1 MSQLFYKYLVD
12 ELITDYFTTH
22 KPEAG
27 MKYYVLFEKQI
38 HRDGLYDALSNTASA
53 KPITITG
60 IFENRQEWMEVD
72 IYETY
77 HFCPNSDGV
86 SIIVGNETDT
96 DNGYLTTLRNAVVNP
111 NSGYNKYALIN
122 ILSNNKLESITTAG
136 INLLD
141 EGGPLHQDI
150 IFKNMLQ
157 KLEHVS
163 ILAYDKKCLEIYA
176 ESIRKRIEQ
185 NEADLFIF
193 QDILSVL
200 QNGTVNLLGKYNKFG
215 YFPDRYCTD
224 AGLITI
230 DVKEFEKRIVD
241 NAIHFERIK
250 NILNSYTTEAYNEL
264 TKTYDNSLSNKIIKR
279 PDNWYNIDYK
289 EICDSVKKKAEQANY
304 KFVSLQISDN
314 HQAELV
320 HSALPSLSQKSKKVY
335 VLVCDNTDFATT
347 KIKIDFNKSIS
358 DCCLVKEPNYKDV
371 LHTQY
376 SFAVNCS
383 SLKLELKD
391 RLVKCDIGKDN
402 NKFTFY
408 FLRLKVGIGT
418 FEFVK
423 PYFSITTK
431 ANITIKAPEDV
442 DMITIGKGTNNID
455 FTDTLG
461 DIEWKDNFK
470 VKVNLNEYSEG
481 VQLPIV
487 FSEKKVLFNIEVDE
501 KRIVPVKPPKLISEV
516 WSASESTTFP
526 GGNKGR
532 IGSNEYNIEGRF
544 FNLIELERRLAS
556 EKIYYL
562 KRKTTSFTSSLEP
575 VTLSLPT
582 IVKEKIDAIYE
593 YYTVNGYAPSLAYLD
608 DMLYILYQE
617 YLEAIHLVV
626 TSIKQ
631 GEILTEQQ
639 YSLTK
644 LGTIEDGDR
653 IMLTPYHP
661 LLVAYM
667 MEFKN
672 RYKGDKFENPK
683 ILKLVSPFYLMPY
696 ISFGNISRQP
706 YCDEFT
712 QDIKTWLFYETAGNT
727 QQVRTY
733 NITTKMVTGKI
744 QEFKRHFKYL
754 FQVPD
759 SPIIISTIGIY
770 DDTNVIKG
778 LFELVKDE
786 IKTSSEGI
794 QRIEVHEYVKNL
806 SEETFFEKLNRLNS
820 EELIC
825 KELDK
830 VGTTLNI
837 SNKDITPLQ
846 IIRQFFT
853 RIDFYKH
860 DIETCGNQIDYCHIA
875 FYQMET
881 GLEFTK
887 SPTSILRTELSLDGL
902 ISIPSTSNKNGK
914 TYTLGFGTDGL
925 PNDLSEFGKIYN
937 IAIDMN
943 SLYANEK
950 NYWANSYSPNCCF
963 AKTYVFKDDVLL
975 QSIYQKANWVTFINP
990 EVDIDFFY
998 RQKDLYVIHYTD
1010 QYTINAKYDSI
1021 TVTQQ
1026 TKQYDNMLTGYY
1038 DSCISDPNLKD
1049 KFRQTMMNYFN
1060 SLNGDWLLGII
1071 NKTDVQVREKISLVS
1086 ACIMMRKF
1094 LSRNE
1099 NVIWIPISLE
1109 EILRVTGNIGL
1120 EQDSLFSKKT
1130 LGVKGQMSDDL
1141 LMIGIEKEN
1150 DEIKLYFYPIEV
1162 KASEGT
1168 SFIRTASEQVLK
1180 TYNVLKDTLFVDGG
1194 FVNDVYRTFFASQIL
1209 TNTDKLWANGLIS
1222 EEEYHFINS
1231 CRFHLLNMNYTIS
1244 EKMKCKEMG
1253 YAATVS
1259 FIGTSAP
1266 DASIDMINEEL
1277 PICHINVSLETC
1289 NACICNDDI
1298 SSINQLLTS
1307 PIIVSDDVREFWR
1320 KQEDSMLKLTGS
1332 QEDSSSLQY
1341 INNVTLL
1348 DDIQTDFDI
1357 DGKNISVD
1365 NNCVFSHNDSTHIV
1379 VIDNI
1384 RTVDSDIDND
1394 LEQGSTNGIESI
1406 LKEKSD
1412 NEIIIGTKIIIGHSK
1427 INNEPVVFEPNNTK
1441 MVSHPN
1447 MGIIGTMGTGKTQFA
1462 RSVIAQFSKE
1472 SMHNVGGKPVGM
1484 LVFDYKGD
1492 YKDKEF
1498 LDAVGG
1504 SCYKF
1509 NYPFNPLKLVVND
1522 EVIGMNLPAITA
1534 DRIADSFAKAYG
1546 LGLKQ
1551 QSNIKQVIID
1561 TYKDAGITKDP
1572 STWDNPVPT
1581 MEQVIE
1587 KYFEMYDANDKA
1599 FALFDK
1605 LRDYTIF
1612 TTDNSNCVSLFEWL
1626 NSVRVIDLTLYPDD
1640 TKKVIVSLILDLFYA
1655 EMRQLG
1661 GSLQKDGFRELRAMI
1676 MVDEAHQFLK
1686 KDFNS
1691 FRSIISEGRMFGV
1704 GMILSTQNVSDF
1716 KTSKEDYSQFI
1727 LSWVIHHVN
1736 SISKAEIANIFGASD
1751 PNGER
1756 YMDFI
1761 NKAKLFESVCKVGA
1775 RVEGIRD
1782 LPFFELIQ
1790 MDKRFI
1796 EPK

>member
-12 ELITDYFTTH
+12 ELITDYFAAH

-27 MKYYVLFEKQI
+27 MKYYVLFEKQE
-38 HRDGLYDALSNTASA
+38 HRDGLYDALSKAASA
-53 KPITITG
+53 KPITVTG
-60 IFENRQEWMEVD
+60 IFENRQEWMDVD
-72 IYETY
+72 LYETW

-86 SIIVGNETDT
+86 SIIVGNESET
-96 DNGYLTTLRNAVVNP
+96 DNGYLTTLRNAVANP
-111 NSGYNKYALIN
+111 GSNYGKYALLN

-141 EGGPLHQDI
+141 VGGPLHQDVI
-150 IFKNMLQ
+150 LKSVLD

-163 ILAYDKKCLEIYA
+163 ILAYDKKCLEFYA
-176 ESIRKRIEQ
+176 ESIKERIEQ

-200 QNGTVNLLGKYNKFG
+200 QNGAVNLTGKYHKFG

-224 AGLITI
+224 AGFITI
-230 DVKEFEKRIVD
+230 DDKEIEKRLID
-241 NAIHFERIK
+241 NAIHFDRIK
-250 NILNSYTTEAYNEL
+250 NILNSYSTEAFNEL
-264 TKTYDNSLSNKIIKR
+264 AKTYDNHLSNKIIKN
-279 PDNWYNIDYK
+279 PNDWYNIDYQ

-304 KFVSLQISDN
+304 KFVSLSLNDN
-314 HQAELV
+314 HYAELV

-335 VLVCDNTDFATT
+335 VLVCDNTDYAST
-347 KIKIDFNKSIS
+347 KVKIDFNKTIS
-358 DCCLVKEPNYKDV
+358 DCCIVKELTYKDN
-371 LHTQY
+371 LQTQY
-376 SFAVNCS
+376 SFAVNGS
-383 SLKLELKD
+383 SLRIELKE
-391 RLVKCDIGKDN
+391 RPVRCDIGKDS

-408 FLRLKVGIGT
+408 FLRLKAASGT
-418 FEFVK
+418 FEFIK
-423 PYFSITTK
+423 PYFSITAK
-431 ANITIKAPEDV
+431 ANVTIKAPEDV
-442 DMITIGKGTNNID
+442 DVITIGKGSVNID

-461 DIEWKDNFK
+461 DIEWKDDYT
-470 VKVNLNEYSEG
+470 VKVDLNEYSEG
-481 VQLPIV
+481 IQLPIM
-487 FSEKKVLFNIEVDE
+487 FSNKKVIFNIEVDE
-501 KRIVPVKPPKLISEV
+501 KRVVPVKPPKLIGEV
-516 WSASESTTFP
+516 WGTGKSTTFP

-532 IGSNEYNIEGRF
+532 IGSNEYNIDGKF
-544 FNLIELERRLAS
+544 FELIELERNFAA
-556 EKIYYL
+556 EKIYCL
-562 KRKTTSFTSSLEP
+562 RKTTTAFSSSYEP
-575 VTLSLPT
+575 VSISLPD

-593 YYTVNGYAPSLAYLD
+593 YYTVKGYAPSLAYLD
-608 DMLYILYQE
+608 DELYGLYQE
-617 YLEAIHLVV
+617 YLVAIHSVV
-626 TSIKQ
+626 SSIEQ
-631 GEILTEQQ
+631 GKILTEQQ

-644 LGTIEDGDR
+644 LGTIEDRDR

-661 LLVAYM
+661 LLIAYM

-672 RYKGDKFENPK
+672 RYKGDKFDNPK
-683 ILKLVSPFYLMPY
+683 VLKLVSPFYLMPY
-696 ISFGNISRQP
+696 ISYNNINRQP
-706 YCDEFT
+706 FCDEFT
-712 QDIKTWLFYETAGNT
+712 QDIKTWLFYETASNA

-733 NITTKMVTGKI
+733 NITTKMVIGKI

-770 DDTNVIKG
+770 DDTNVVKG
-778 LFELVKDE
+778 LFELVKSE
-786 IKTSSEGI
+786 MKSSNEAI

-806 SEETFFEKLNRLNS
+806 SQETFFEKLNRLNS

-830 VGTTLNI
+830 IDTTLDMGNYDI
-837 SNKDITPLQ
+837 SPLQ
-846 IIRQFFT
+846 VIRQFFT

-860 DIETCGNQIDYCHIA
+860 DILTCGNQIDYCHIA

-887 SPTSILRTELSLDGL
+887 SPTSILRTELSLNGL
-902 ISIPSTSNKNGK
+902 ISIPSTSNKDGK
-914 TYTLGFGTDGL
+914 TYTVGFGTDGM
-925 PNDLSEFGKIYN
+925 PNDISKYGNIYN

-950 NYWANSYSPNCCF
+950 TYWANGYSPNTCF
-963 AKTYVFKDDVLL
+963 AKTYVFKDDILL

-1026 TKQYDNMLTGYY
+1026 TKQYDNMLSGYY
-1038 DSCISDPNLKD
+1038 DSCISEPSLKD

-1060 SLNGDWLLGII
+1060 SLNGDWLLSII
-1071 NKTDVQVREKISLVS
+1071 NKTDVQIREKMSLVS

-1094 LSRNE
+1094 LSRNK
-1099 NVIWIPISLE
+1099 NVTWIPISLE

-1130 LGVKGQMSDDL
+1130 LGIKGQMSDDL
-1141 LMIGIEKEN
+1141 LMVGVEKEN
-1150 DEIKLYFYPIEV
+1150 DEIKLYFYPVEV
-1162 KASEGT
+1162 KASASS

-1180 TYNVLKDTLFVDGG
+1180 TYNVLKDTLMVDGG

-1209 TNTDKLWANGLIS
+1209 TNADKLWANGLIP
-1222 EEEYHFINS
+1222 EEEYRFISS
-1231 CRFHLLNMNYTIS
+1231 CRFHLLNMDYTLC

-1253 YAATVS
+1253 YAATVAFVGS
-1259 FIGTSAP
+1259 SAP
-1266 DASIDMINEEL
+1266 DASVDIVNDEL
-1277 PICHINVSLETC
+1277 PICHINVSLDTC

-1307 PIIVSDDVREFWR
+1307 PIIVSDDVREFWKTQDCLTTMSDKTHADLSIVESSNNTTIQNGTIVDTNIEGTINENNT
-1320 KQEDSMLKLTGS
+1320 KQFQGE
-1332 QEDSSSLQY
+1332 E
-1341 INNVTLL
+1341 
-1348 DDIQTDFDI
+1348 
-1357 DGKNISVD
+1357 
-1365 NNCVFSHNDSTHIV
+1365 IV
-1379 VIDNI
+1379 L
-1384 RTVDSDIDND
+1384 DSDTKVNNAIVA
-1394 LEQGSTNGIESI
+1394 GIQI
-1406 LKEKSD
+1406 
-1412 NEIIIGTKIIIGHSK
+1412 TIGHSK
-1427 INNEPVVFEPNNTK
+1427 TNHEPIVFEVNNTRV
-1441 MVSHPN
+1441 VSHPN

-1462 RSVIAQFSKE
+1462 RSVIAQLSKE
-1472 SMHNVGGKPVGM
+1472 SIHNVGGKPVGM

-1492 YKDKEF
+1492 YKDHEF

-1504 SCYKF
+1504 KCYKF

-1522 EVIGMNLPAITA
+1522 EVEGMNLPAITA
-1534 DRIADSFAKAYG
+1534 DRISDSFAKAYG

-1551 QSNIKQVIID
+1551 QSNIKQVIIE
-1561 TYKDAGITKDP
+1561 TYADAGITKDP
-1572 STWDNPVPT
+1572 MTWNNSVPT

-1587 KYFEMYDANDKA
+1587 KYFSTYDANDKA
-1599 FALFDK
+1599 YALFDK

-1626 NSVRVIDLTLYPDD
+1626 DSVRVIDLTLYPDD

-1661 GSLQKDGFRELRAMI
+1661 GSQQKDGFRELRAII

-1704 GMILSTQNVSDF
+1704 GMILSTQNISDF
-1716 KTSKEDYSQFI
+1716 KSQKEDYSQFI

-1736 SISKAEIANIFGASD
+1736 SISRSEIASIFGASD
-1751 PNGER
+1751 TNGDR
-1756 YMDFI
+1756 YQDFI
-1761 NKAKLFESVCKVGA
+1761 NRAKLFESVCKIGS

-1782 LPFFELIQ
+1782 LPFFELVEQ
-1790 MDKRFI
+1790 DERFK
-1796 EPK
+1796 PKELDLFN